1 MKKIFVILSL
11 VLLCS
16 EALIAQTRIGYT
28 NGTFSRTDGVR
39 VGTEEKQ
46 GLAIKLTKEKLRL
59 LKGKKIIGIRAVF
72 GTRNVENLNFF
83 ITKAFNQESEFQQL
97 IDEGASTNW
106 KDFELTTPYVITDDS
121 ELYVGYTLNAA
132 TTYRPLAF
140 DRSNEIEGVSWAYA
154 GDNTWV
160 DVYGKGFGCANLF
173 LLVEDV
179 NPFTDLCLKTF
190 SVQGYYKAEQAYVY
204 SGQVLNFGN
213 QVVNS
218 FDVTYQ
224 IGDNEPVVSSFTGK
238 NIAPNETLD
247 FDLPEY
253 TSMASGYLPIKISIN
268 NINGAD
274 DVSMEDNADNTN
286 IYIYPATIEKKIMI
300 EGFTGQE
307 CSRCPAGHRVVS
319 NVVEQSEEE
328 LIEIFHHAGY
338 TPDSFTMMEDAE
350 YCCFYNDG
358 SQYAPA
364 LMVNR
369 LLNPDL
375 GTSGPVFGVSEKNL
389 ETTIEKAAA
398 IQPYVSVNIE
408 NVYNEESREL
418 KATVKVH
425 TYVKPESEINT
436 LNVFIVQDSILA
448 SQSSAGN
455 KYVHRYAFRGALTSA
470 WGVAV
475 NLTEGQEMTRE
486 FTYELP
492 EAILSTYQGV
502 TSFNTELKNMYLVAF
517 VSAYSEDVNKRTV
530 YNCDMAKFS
539 ENTTTGVKE
548 TNDEP
553 NAIRVSVNGNVVHI
567 SGEYTDLQ
575 VCDAAGK
582 LIEAWDSPVESFTLG
597 EGFYLIRMLCD
608 GKLVSRKVMIVK

>member
-28 NGTFSRTDGVR
+28 NGTFTRTDGVR

-59 LKGKKIIGIRAVF
+59 LKGKKIIGMRTVF
-72 GTRNVENLNFF
+72 GTRNVKNIHFF
-83 ITKAFNQESEFQQL
+83 ITKGLDQEPDFQQPVN
-97 IDEGASTNW
+97 ETASTSW
-106 KDFELTTPYVITDDS
+106 KDFEFTTPYVISDEA
-121 ELYVGYTLNAA
+121 ELYMGYTLSAI
-132 TTYRPLAF
+132 TSYKPLAF

-190 SVQGYYKAEQAYVY
+190 AVKGYYKADQAYVY

-253 TSMASGYLPIKISIN
+253 TSKTSGYLPIKISIN
-268 NINGAD
+268 RINGSD
-274 DVSMEDNADNTN
+274 DVSMEDNADNADV
-286 IYIYPATIEKKIMI
+286 YIYPAAIEKKILI

-307 CSRCPAGHRVVS
+307 CSMCPAGHRIVA
-319 NVVEQSEEE
+319 NVVERSEEQ
-328 LIEIFHHAGY
+328 LIEIFHHAGF
-338 TPDSFTMMEDAE
+338 TPDSFTMKEDAE
-350 YCCFYNDG
+350 YCSFYNND

-364 LMVNR
+364 LMVDR
-369 LLNPDL
+369 LHNPDL

-398 IQPYVSVNIE
+398 TQPYVSVNIE
-408 NVYNEESREL
+408 NVYNEKSREL

-448 SQSSAGN
+448 SQSSAGK

-470 WGVAV
+470 WGISV
-475 NLTEGQEMTRE
+475 NLTEGEEMTRE

-492 EAILSTYQGV
+492 EAILSTYEGL
-502 TSFNTELKNMYLVAF
+502 TSFKTELKNMYVVAF

-530 YNCDMAKFS
+530 YNSDMAKFS
-539 ENTTTGVKE
+539 ENATTGVKE

-553 NAIRVSVNGNVVHI
+553 NAIRVSVNGNEVHI

-575 VCDAAGK
+575 VYDAAGK
-582 LIEAWDSPVESFTLG
+582 LIEAWDSSVESFTLG

-608 GKLVSRKVMIVK
+608 GKPVSRKVMIVK